1 MSNIEKD
8 YKMKRHIKLMI
19 VVFCVVVLFTHAWG
33 VDPFGDLVVLGF
45 TACAVLSK
53 EGL

>member
-1 MSNIEKD
+1 
-8 YKMKRHIKLMI
+8 MKPPIKLI
-19 VVFCVVVLFTHAWG
+19 IIVFCVVVLVTHAWG